1 MSTPAPTENHSA
13 PQKFKG
19 ISEPQLSDAN
29 SGIIYYDKDLQAL
42 RYSVAG
48 SDYANFG
55 TVAGGGTGVTGLA
68 DTVKSEVTYS
78 ESPDAGLST
87 KASRG
92 DHTHGSPDKPD
103 YPLLNRVVY
112 SNIEIPSGYAIM
124 APHDFEIANGVI
136 VTIEDNAILEI
147 V

>member
-55 TVAGGGTGVTGLA
+55 TIAGGGTGVTGLS
-68 DTVKSEVTYS
+68 DTVKSETNYS
-78 ESPDAGLST
+78 ESTDAGIST

-103 YPLLNRVVY
+103 YPLTRRIAY
-112 SNIEIPSGYAIM
+112 TNISIPSEYSMIV
-124 APHDFEIANGVI
+124 PHDFEIADGVTVEIQDNGL
-136 VTIEDNAILEI
+136 LEI
-147 V
+147 I